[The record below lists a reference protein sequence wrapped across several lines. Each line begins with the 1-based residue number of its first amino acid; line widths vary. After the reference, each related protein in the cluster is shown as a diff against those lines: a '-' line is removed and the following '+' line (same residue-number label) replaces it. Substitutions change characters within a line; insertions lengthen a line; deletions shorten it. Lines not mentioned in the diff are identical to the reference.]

1 MLASRLP
8 ATRLCAAP
16 VSIFVTAQPQRSMAK
31 GKKGGKDKKGK
42 SGSGGGAGLASL
54 HKDETGASV
63 VFDLESKFK
72 GAVEALQR
80 ELAGFRAG
88 TANQAM
94 LDSVQVSVD
103 GASLPVNALGK
114 VIVKGPQQIVVQ
126 LFDGKHAAD
135 VSKAIEQ
142 CGLNFNP
149 QVDGSAVKVPVP
161 MYVPLSPRTAALS

>member
-80 ELAGFRAG
+80 EAGLLFTPQG
-88 TANQAM
+88 GGGCSET
-94 LDSVQVSVD
+94 
-103 GASLPVNALGK
+103 LPVYPDM
-114 VIVKGPQQIVVQ
+114 IGP
-126 LFDGKHAAD
+126 G
-135 VSKAIEQ
+135 
-142 CGLNFNP
+142 
-149 QVDGSAVKVPVP
+149 GSLAVPCMMEP
-161 MYVPLSPRTAALS
+161 SPLTTHLSP